1 MGGALT
7 PHRHPPRQVAAAR
20 AAKKASRP
28 EPATPAPPPAPV
40 PTAGRS
46 TKTPEQAAR
55 IRELM
60 GKPPKPAAATPAA
73 KPSTTTSRARAGD
86 GGGGG
91 SGGGGGDGAQ
101 RTERVTSLRKTKD
114 GVTVDMAS
122 FGRLSSPADS
132 VSRNSS
138 LSGRTTPPPGSG
150 PSARDELARRKKTV
164 EADKYVILLYA
175 GLRIIK
181 FHTIYQFLC

>member
-28 EPATPAPPPAPV
+28 EPAAPAPPPAPV

-91 SGGGGGDGAQ
+91 SASGGGSGTGGGGGGGGGAQ

-150 PSARDELARRKKTV
+150 SSVRDELARRKKTV
-164 EADKYVILLYA
+164 EADTYVLLSWAAY
-175 GLRIIK
+175 
-181 FHTIYQFLC
+181 